1 MSGFNFQL
9 VNKTFIKTV
18 LFRDAKPPQQSI
30 PDMLTQIDVDQYCSV
45 IGAYHAGLCRID

>member
-18 LFRDAKPPQQSI
+18 HFRDAKASQQSI
-30 PDMLTQIDVDQYCSV
+30 PDMLTQIDIDHYCSV
-45 IGAYHAGLCRID
+45 IGAHHAGLYRID